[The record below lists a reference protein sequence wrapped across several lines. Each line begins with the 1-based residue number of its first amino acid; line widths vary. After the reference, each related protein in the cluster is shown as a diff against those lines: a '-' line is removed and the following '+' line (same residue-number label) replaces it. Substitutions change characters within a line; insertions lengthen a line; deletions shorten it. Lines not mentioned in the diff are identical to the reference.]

1 MQGMSGK
8 FETFIAGMTTLLEM
22 KPSESDLLPVCGN
35 LFGALVAADDWLLGA
50 YATSNPVTYCQ

>member
-1 MQGMSGK
+1 MSGK

-35 LFGALVAADDWLLGA
+35 LFGALVTADDWLLGA
-50 YATSNPVTYCQ
+50 YATSNPATYCQ